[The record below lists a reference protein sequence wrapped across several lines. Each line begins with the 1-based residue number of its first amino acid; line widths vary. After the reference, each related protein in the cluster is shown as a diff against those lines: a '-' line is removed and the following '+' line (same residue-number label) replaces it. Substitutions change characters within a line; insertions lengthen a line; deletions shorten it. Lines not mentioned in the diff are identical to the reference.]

1 MNAIAA
7 LAQYGQ
13 IKNDAQ
19 TTYASPHQLMLMLFD
34 GAIEA
39 MSFTIGA
46 IQNENFELR
55 SKQNTRSITIIN
67 GMRECLDMETGGEL
81 ANNLYSLY
89 QYMTQELFRASF
101 KNDVDTIQNIQTM
114 LKTYEVLGK
123 KFLWTCTICKRS
135 ISLEIHLV
143 TK

>member
-1 MNAIAA
+1 MNAITA

-13 IKNDAQ
+13 IKNDTQ

-39 MSFTIGA
+39 MSITVGA
-46 IQNENFELR
+46 IQNKNFELR

-81 ANNLYSLY
+81 ADNLYSLY
-89 QYMTQELFRASF
+89 QYMTKELFKASF
-101 KNDVDTIQNIQTM
+101 KNDVDTIKNIQTM
-114 LKTYEVLGK
+114 LKDIRGSWEKIPLDMHYLQKVN
-123 KFLWTCTICKRS
+123 
-135 ISLEIHLV
+135 
-143 TK
+143 

>member
-1 MNAIAA
+1 MNAMSA

-13 IKNDAQ
+13 IKNDTQ

-39 MSFTIGA
+39 MSLTIGA
-46 IQNENFELR
+46 IQNDNFEVR

-81 ANNLYSLY
+81 AENLYSLY
-89 QYMTQELFRASF
+89 QYMAQELFRASF
-101 KNDVDTIQNIQTM
+101 KNDADTVQNIQAM
-114 LKTYEVLGK
+114 LKDIRESWEKIPLDMHYMQKVN
-123 KFLWTCTICKRS
+123 
-135 ISLEIHLV
+135 
-143 TK
+143 

>member
-1 MNAIAA
+1 MNSIAA

-81 ANNLYSLY
+81 ADNLYSLY
-89 QYMTQELFRASF
+89 QYMTKELFRASF

-114 LKTYEVLGK
+114 LKDIRGSWEKIPLDMHYMQKVN
-123 KFLWTCTICKRS
+123 
-135 ISLEIHLV
+135 
-143 TK
+143 

>member
-39 MSFTIGA
+39 MSITVGA
-46 IQNENFELR
+46 IQNKNFELR
-55 SKQNTRSITIIN
+55 SKQSTRSITIIN
-67 GMRECLDMETGGEL
+67 GMRDCLDMESGGEL
-81 ANNLYSLY
+81 SDNLYSLY
-89 QYMTQELFRASF
+89 QYMAQELFRASF
-101 KNDVDTIQNIQTM
+101 KNDADTIQNIQTM
-114 LKTYEVLGK
+114 LKDIRESWEKIPINMHYMQKVN
-123 KFLWTCTICKRS
+123 
-135 ISLEIHLV
+135 
-143 TK
+143 

>member
-19 TTYASPHQLMLMLFD
+19 TAYASPHQLMLMLFD

-39 MSFTIGA
+39 MSMTVGA
-46 IQNENFELR
+46 IQNKNFELR

-67 GMRECLDMETGGEL
+67 GMRDCLDMEAGGDL

-89 QYMTQELFRASF
+89 QYMAQELFKASF
-101 KNDVDTIQNIQTM
+101 KNDADTIQNIQAM
-114 LKTYEVLGK
+114 LKDIRESWEKIPLNMHYMQKVN
-123 KFLWTCTICKRS
+123 
-135 ISLEIHLV
+135 
-143 TK
+143 

>member
-46 IQNENFELR
+46 IQNEKFELR

-89 QYMTQELFRASF
+89 QYMTKELFRASF
-101 KNDVDTIQNIQTM
+101 KNDVETIQNIQTM
-114 LKTYEVLGK
+114 LKDIRGSWEKIPLDMHYMQKVN
-123 KFLWTCTICKRS
+123 
-135 ISLEIHLV
+135 
-143 TK
+143 

>member
-1 MNAIAA
+1 MREHFMNAIAA

-13 IKNDAQ
+13 IKNDTQ

-46 IQNENFELR
+46 IENNNFELR
-55 SKQNTRSITIIN
+55 SKQNSRSITIIN

-81 ANNLYSLY
+81 ADNLYSLY
-89 QYMTQELFRASF
+89 QYMTKELFKASF
-101 KNDVDTIQNIQTM
+101 KNDIETIRNIQTM
-114 LKTYEVLGK
+114 LKDIRGSWEKIPLDMHYMQKVN
-123 KFLWTCTICKRS
+123 
-135 ISLEIHLV
+135 
-143 TK
+143 

>member
-1 MNAIAA
+1 MREHFMNAIAA

-13 IKNDAQ
+13 IKNDTQ

-46 IQNENFELR
+46 IENNNFELR
-55 SKQNTRSITIIN
+55 SKQNSRSITIIN

-81 ANNLYSLY
+81 ADNLYSLY
-89 QYMTQELFRASF
+89 QYMAQELFRASF
-101 KNDVDTIQNIQTM
+101 KNDVDTIKNIQTM
-114 LKTYEVLGK
+114 LKDIRGSWK
-123 KFLWTCTICKRS
+123 KIPLDLHYIQR
-135 ISLEIHLV
+135 V
-143 TK
+143 N

>member
-39 MSFTIGA
+39 MSMTVGA
-46 IQNENFELR
+46 IQNKNFELR

-67 GMRECLDMETGGEL
+67 GMRDCLDMEAGGDL

-89 QYMTQELFRASF
+89 QYMAQELFKASF
-101 KNDVDTIQNIQTM
+101 KNDADTIQNIQSM
-114 LKTYEVLGK
+114 LKDIRESWEKIPLNMHYMQKVN
-123 KFLWTCTICKRS
+123 
-135 ISLEIHLV
+135 
-143 TK
+143 

>member
-1 MNAIAA
+1 MNAITA

-13 IKNDAQ
+13 IKNDTQ

-39 MSFTIGA
+39 MSITVGA
-46 IQNENFELR
+46 IQNKNFELR

-81 ANNLYSLY
+81 ADNLYSLY

-114 LKTYEVLGK
+114 LKDIRGSWEKIPLDMHYMQKVN
-123 KFLWTCTICKRS
+123 
-135 ISLEIHLV
+135 
-143 TK
+143 